1 VERGD
6 RPAVGTFYSRA
17 PFSSGG
23 VVRLSEAAAHHA
35 RVKRLEPRDCVRLTN
50 GAGEIASGTIASL
63 DRSAVDVV
71 VEAVDTIA
79 APAPIHLRVPV
90 ADRDRMLWLAEK
102 ATELGVTTWQAV
114 RFRRSMSVSPRG
126 EGGVFADKLRLRMIA
141 ALEQSTGAW
150 LPRILPD
157 TTLDALD
164 ASGDTLPIVLDIC
177 GAPLAHTLAHTL
189 AARPSAEPVL
199 LVGPEGGV
207 ETDERDLL
215 AARGWTAASL
225 APSTLRFETA
235 GIAAVA
241 VARAERA
248 SSR

>member
-1 VERGD
+1 MERGD
-6 RPAVGTFYSRA
+6 RQAVGTFYSRA

-35 RVKRLEPRDCVRLTN
+35 RVKRLAPRDHVRLTN
-50 GAGEIASGTIASL
+50 GAGEIARGAIASL
-63 DRSAVDVV
+63 DRSAVDVL
-71 VEAVDTIA
+71 VESVELIP

-150 LPRILPD
+150 LPRVLPD
-157 TTLDALD
+157 TTVDALD
-164 ASGDTLPIVLDIC
+164 AGDGTLPIVLDIQ
-177 GAPLAHTLAHTL
+177 GAPLARTL
-189 AARPSAEPVL
+189 AARPGADPML
-199 LVGPEGGV
+199 LVGPEGGI
-207 ETDERDLL
+207 ESDERDAL
-215 AARGWTAASL
+215 AARGWTSASL

-235 GIAAVA
+235 GIAAVS

>member
-6 RPAVGTFYSRA
+6 RQALGTFYSRA
-17 PFSSGG
+17 PFASGS

-35 RVKRLEPRDCVRLTN
+35 RVKRLAPRDVVRLTN
-50 GAGEIASGTIASL
+50 GAGEVATGVIASL
-63 DRSAVDVV
+63 DRSAVDVR
-71 VEAVDTIA
+71 VEAVEVIA
-79 APAPIHLRVPV
+79 APPPIHLRVPL
-90 ADRDRMLWLAEK
+90 ADRDRMLLLAEK

-141 ALEQSTGAW
+141 ALEQSAGAW
-150 LPRILPD
+150 LPRVLPD

-164 ASGDTLPIVLDIC
+164 AGDTTLPIVLDMR
-177 GAPLAHTLAHTL
+177 GAPLPSVLAGRQNIAPL
-189 AARPSAEPVL
+189 L
-199 LVGPEGGV
+199 LVGPEGGI
-207 ETDERDLL
+207 EIDEREALM
-215 AARGWTAASL
+215 ARGWTTARL

-241 VARAERA
+241 VARADRA
-248 SSR
+248 DSR

>member
-1 VERGD
+1 MERGD
-6 RPAVGTFYSRA
+6 RQAVGTFYSRA

-23 VVRLSEAAAHHA
+23 VVRLSEAAAQHA
-35 RVKRLEPRDCVRLTN
+35 RVKRLEPRDHVRLTN
-50 GAGEIASGTIASL
+50 GAGEMASGTIASL
-63 DRSAVDVV
+63 DRSAVDVL
-71 VEAVDTIA
+71 VEAVDMIA

-126 EGGVFADKLRLRMIA
+126 EGGVFADKLRLRMIS

-164 ASGDTLPIVLDIC
+164 ASEGMLPIVLDIR
-177 GAPLAHTLAHTL
+177 GAPLAHAL

-199 LVGPEGGV
+199 LVGPEGGI